1 MRYKIGFIG
10 EKDAVYAFG
19 MLGMDVNY
27 VNEASEVRSM
37 IHEMVQQEYGVIF
50 ITEALAAQVPHVIS
64 EYDEQFLPAIIL
76 IPSEVDSESIG
87 MQRIQEKVKKAVGQN
102 IL

>member
-37 IHEMVQQEYGVIF
+37 IQEMVQQEFF

>member
-27 VNEASEVRSM
+27 VNDASEVRSM
-37 IHEMVQQEYGVIF
+37 IHEMVQQEYG
-50 ITEALAAQVPHVIS
+50 LS
-64 EYDEQFLPAIIL
+64 L
-76 IPSEVDSESIG
+76 IHI
-87 MQRIQEKVKKAVGQN
+87 
-102 IL
+102 